1 MLGSSAKKKVQ
12 ERDRGC
18 CRKRLATVEESL
30 CHLMGHADRGFGACV
45 AGRSLHS
52 GRVLGVGWFK
62 TWRFNHEA

>member
-1 MLGSSAKKKVQ
+1 MLGSSTKKKRSGTRSWMLP
-12 ERDRGC
+12 EAPC
-18 CRKRLATVEESL
+18 EESL

-62 TWRFNHEA
+62 TLRFNHEA